1 MRTPLVG
8 TRVKPVPAKT
18 EGDRAAANRVASVRL
33 GGDGDI
39 SRLTQCTILTAAADK
54 PEGPCEGHAETAPAG
69 PTRPTADEG
78 APVNAYADR
87 TLASIN
93 ERLISLAG
101 YEMHE
106 VTNADSA
113 TSDETTLIGTLQLQ
127 SAIDTRVWRA
137 AADRPTD
144 RRSRAAA
151 AANNQTMPDSRSCD
165 IANTFFNFG

>member
-101 YEMHE
+101 YEMH
-106 VTNADSA
+106 VRGDKCRQRNQRRDY
-113 TSDETTLIGTLQLQ
+113 
-127 SAIDTRVWRA
+127 
-137 AADRPTD
+137 ADRHATTSVGH
-144 RRSRAAA
+144 RHTRLASGGG
-151 AANNQTMPDSRSCD
+151 QTHRQAVEGSGCSE
-165 IANTFFNFG
+165 

>member
-1 MRTPLVG
+1 MHCSL
-8 TRVKPVPAKT
+8 
-18 EGDRAAANRVASVRL
+18 L
-33 GGDGDI
+33 GYVLWSLG
-39 SRLTQCTILTAAADK
+39 LHNFLEC
-54 PEGPCEGHAETAPAG
+54 
-69 PTRPTADEG
+69 
-78 APVNAYADR
+78 
-87 TLASIN
+87 SIN
-93 ERLISLAG
+93 ERLILLAG